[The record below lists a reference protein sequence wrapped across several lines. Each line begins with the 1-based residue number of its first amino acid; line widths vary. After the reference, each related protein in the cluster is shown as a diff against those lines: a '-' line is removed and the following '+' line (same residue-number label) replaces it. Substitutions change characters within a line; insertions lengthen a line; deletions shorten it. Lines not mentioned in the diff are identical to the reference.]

1 MKSNDSSADDNAL
14 SKVLVVDDDGPILR
28 ALQAR
33 LNHAGYRVSTARDG
47 TTALISAGESAPDV
61 AVLDINM
68 PGLDGFSV
76 AEKLR
81 EALPD
86 IGLVFLTASKAPEC
100 RTRAADLGA
109 AYMEKP
115 FDSKNLMEKIGEFDG

>member
-1 MKSNDSSADDNAL
+1 MTTGVPIPKDRNTN
-14 SKVLVVDDDGPILR
+14 VLVVDDDGPILR

-33 LNHAGYRVSTARDG
+33 LKHAGYGVETARDG
-47 TTALISAGESAPDV
+47 INALQCAEGAKPAV

-81 EALPD
+81 KALPE
-86 IGLVFLTASKAPEC
+86 IGLVFLTASKAADVRE
-100 RTRAADLGA
+100 RASALGGA
-109 AYMEKP
+109 FVEKP
-115 FDSKNLMEKIGEFDG
+115 FDSKHLMEKINDVCG